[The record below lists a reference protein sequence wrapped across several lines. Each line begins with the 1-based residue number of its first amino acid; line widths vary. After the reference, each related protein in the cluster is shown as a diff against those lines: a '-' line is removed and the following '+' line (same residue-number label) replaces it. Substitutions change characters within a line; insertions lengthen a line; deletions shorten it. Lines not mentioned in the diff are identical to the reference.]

1 MHLASL
7 HRTFVD
13 ISVIFLPAN
22 TVKICMPHLLHVL
35 LGVLSFF
42 KYQMIPSLGV
52 VIVWT
57 TEKKKKSNGIFI
69 ICNTICI
76 RYFKSMH
83 ECVCAY
89 MCILLEETLRI
100 IMIYLYI
107 WHKNASGSGPGS
119 DQDDCLPVSDL
130 QRQLH

>member
-7 HRTFVD
+7 RRTFVD

-22 TVKICMPHLLHVL
+22 TVKMSCMPHLLLVL

-57 TEKKKKSNGIFI
+57 TKKKSNGIFI
-69 ICNTICI
+69 ICNTILV
-76 RYFKSMH
+76 RYFKSMD

-89 MCILLEETLRI
+89 MYILLEETLRI
-100 IMIYLYI
+100 IMVYL
-107 WHKNASGSGPGS
+107 HLA
-119 DQDDCLPVSDL
+119 
-130 QRQLH
+130 